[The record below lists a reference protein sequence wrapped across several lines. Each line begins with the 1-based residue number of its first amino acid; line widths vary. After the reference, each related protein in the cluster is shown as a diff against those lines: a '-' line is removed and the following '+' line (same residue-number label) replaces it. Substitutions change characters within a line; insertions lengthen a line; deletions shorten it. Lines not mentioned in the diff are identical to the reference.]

1 MTGDQ
6 LKELRTGRGLTRAQ
20 MAAELGDCSPST
32 INKWERGINPVPN
45 WVEEKLLRTTKFEL
59 PVEDLHLLLDYARE
73 QGITFEEVMAFAVR
87 EYLAARR
94 KPAPGKVVHLPT
106 AELARAAEDQAPY
119 HTGSGTGGNDD
130 SPPPSPALKRKHG

>member
-20 MAAELGDCSPST
+20 LAAELGDCSPST

-45 WVEEKLLRTTKFEL
+45 WVEEKLLRDTKFEL
-59 PVEDLHLLLDYARE
+59 PMEDLHVLLDYARAQGLSFE
-73 QGITFEEVMAFAVR
+73 QVMAKAVR

-94 KPAPGKVVHLPT
+94 PPPPGKVVQLPT
-106 AELARAAEDQAPY
+106 IEQARAAEDPAPY
-119 HTGSGTGGNDD
+119 HTGGGSDD
-130 SPPPSPALKRKHG
+130 VPPPSPTLKRKHG

>member
-45 WVEEKLLRTTKFEL
+45 WVEEKLLRATKFEL

-94 KPAPGKVVHLPT
+94 KPAPGKVVQLPT
-106 AELARAAEDQAPY
+106 AEPARAAEDQAPY
-119 HTGSGTGGNDD
+119 HTGGGGGNDD

>member
-20 MAAELGDCSPST
+20 LAVELGDCSPST

-45 WVEEKLLRTTKFEL
+45 WVEEKLLRDTKFEL
-59 PVEDLHLLLDYARE
+59 PMEDLHVLLDYARE
-73 QGITFEEVMAFAVR
+73 LGLSFEEVMAKAVR

-94 KPAPGKVVHLPT
+94 PPSPGKVVPLQS
-106 AELARAAEDQAPY
+106 AEPASLRVAEDPAPY
-119 HTGSGTGGNDD
+119 HTGGGSDD
-130 SPPPSPALKRKHG
+130 CPPPSPTLKRKHG

>member
-20 MAAELGDCSPST
+20 LAEELGDCSPST

-45 WVEEKLLRTTKFEL
+45 WVEEKLLRDTKFEL
-59 PVEDLHLLLDYARE
+59 PMEDLHVLLDYARAQGMSFE
-73 QGITFEEVMAFAVR
+73 QVMAKAVR

-94 KPAPGKVVHLPT
+94 PPSPGKVVPIPT
-106 AELARAAEDQAPY
+106 PEPAVQRAAEDQTPY
-119 HTGSGTGGNDD
+119 GTGGGNDD
-130 SPPPSPALKRKHG
+130 SAPPSPAIKRKHA